1 MNKIL
6 NRFKRYDFE
15 KANKGDKV
23 IVATLNFGK
32 LQSLEF
38 HTVKSVSLKL
48 GRVTLDNDLKYSKD
62 GREYGRDSFVRNI
75 VFSRTKESVGQVNEY
90 LSREVIARRIMNRL
104 PEITKEKLMVVS
116 QEYLAEL
123 DIALKEVLRRADHD

>member
-6 NRFKRYDFE
+6 NGFERYDFE
-15 KANKGDKV
+15 KASKGDKV

-75 VFSRTKESVGQVNEY
+75 VFSSTKESDGQVNDY
-90 LSREVIARRIMNRL
+90 LDREVIARRIMNRL
-104 PEITKEKLMVVS
+104 PKITKEKLIGVS
-116 QEYLAEL
+116 QDTLAEL
-123 DIALKEVLRRADHD
+123 DTTLKEVLRRADHD